1 MEKTKMRLF
10 VAETPSPRLYLAA
23 PSIKKSTT
31 EVVRNQRSVPAKAPR
46 LYLTVRK

>member
-1 MEKTKMRLF
+1 MSERTKMRLF
-10 VAETPSPRLYLAA
+10 VAETPSPRLWLA

-31 EVVRNQRSVPAKAPR
+31 ATNNTGAPQQPR